1 MELIDPY
8 YFVKGRFAEA
18 EIDQATFEINDF
30 VMIAKRMYDFLAKF
44 IEVIVVNEKK
54 FEKNV
59 QRM

>member
-1 MELIDPY
+1 
-8 YFVKGRFAEA
+8 
-18 EIDQATFEINDF
+18 
-30 VMIAKRMYDFLAKF
+30 MIARRMYDFLAKF